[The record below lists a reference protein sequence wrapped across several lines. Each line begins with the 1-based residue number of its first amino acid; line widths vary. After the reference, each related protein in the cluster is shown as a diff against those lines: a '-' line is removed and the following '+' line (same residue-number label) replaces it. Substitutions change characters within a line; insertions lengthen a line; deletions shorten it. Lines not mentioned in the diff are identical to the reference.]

1 MTTERLATRLLV
13 ERLLAERV
21 LAETQDP
28 QSRYDWRIAS
38 SAPPG
43 NCRLPAKHR
52 RYQAAAKT
60 ASQAMSRPLAEAT
73 QAAGGRAPEVDVCV
87 WQALIVQLMLKRPHA
102 QGVRNSNSEAAQTAH
117 ANHPL
122 HPTANR
128 FDHQPNDPSH
138 PSERRHPGG
147 RNCVAPVW
155 LRRHHPQ
162 ADVRCPTTV
171 QNDGPM
177 GQDCAASVVDVNP
190 CPDVTDVCAATN
202 APVAD
207 QSEQSKHRQPP
218 TPREKPPS
226 SSAHLR
232 CRFVAK
238 QTTGIPATPMKPIA
252 AQSTRRLPHPAA
264 IRSLVPALR
273 TNRDPTRRAL
283 RHREAMADADLEPVL
298 GRVDGL
304 HTMPKARSMPFLS
317 LQHQVHPGVD
327 HLVTEG
333 AFRGLS
339 R

>member
-1 MTTERLATRLLV
+1 MRTAG
-13 ERLLAERV
+13 
-21 LAETQDP
+21 
-28 QSRYDWRIAS
+28 
-38 SAPPG
+38 SA
-43 NCRLPAKHR
+43 
-52 RYQAAAKT
+52 
-60 ASQAMSRPLAEAT
+60 
-73 QAAGGRAPEVDVCV
+73 
-87 WQALIVQLMLKRPHA
+87 
-102 QGVRNSNSEAAQTAH
+102 AAQTPH

-122 HPTANR
+122 HPTASR
-128 FDHQPNDPSH
+128 FDLQPNDPSH
-138 PSERRHPGG
+138 PSGRHHPGDP
-147 RNCVAPVW
+147 NCVAPVW

-238 QTTGIPATPMKPIA
+238 QTTDIPATPMQPIA

-264 IRSLVPALR
+264 IRSLVPALK